1 MNFRKF
7 RKSAKALSPVIAT
20 IILIAVTVAVS
31 VVVAAWMGALTIGFM
46 GNSEQAKITNVV
58 LTNTYDPLTSSLTT
72 GTTSAAVV
80 TIQNTGSAAVT
91 ISSATIDGNAAILV
105 HGYPSGTITG
115 DLLNGKGQI
124 PIAKGTSVDVAISIT
139 TETFSNSAQYTIT
152 LMTAKG
158 NTLTSSAAYNGS

>member
-58 LTNTYDPLTSSLTT
+58 LTNTYNPLTSSLTT
-72 GTTSAAVV
+72 GTTTAAVV

-91 ISSATIDGNAAILV
+91 ISSATIDGNPATLV

-115 DLLNGKGQI
+115 DLLNTKGQI

>member
-1 MNFRKF
+1 MD
-7 RKSAKALSPVIAT
+7 
-20 IILIAVTVAVS
+20 ILA
-31 VVVAAWMGALTIGFM
+31 
-46 GNSEQAKITNVV
+46 
-58 LTNTYDPLTSSLTT
+58 
-72 GTTSAAVV
+72 
-80 TIQNTGSAAVT
+80 
-91 ISSATIDGNAAILV
+91 
-105 HGYPSGTITG
+105 GTITG

>member
-58 LTNTYDPLTSSLTT
+58 LTNTYDPATSSLTT
-72 GTTSAAVV
+72 GTTTAAVV

-91 ISSATIDGNAAILV
+91 ISSATIDGNSATLV
-105 HGYPSGTITG
+105 HGYPSGTIAG

>member
-105 HGYPSGTITG
+105 AWISSLALSP
-115 DLLNGKGQI
+115 
-124 PIAKGTSVDVAISIT
+124 AI
-139 TETFSNSAQYTIT
+139 F
-152 LMTAKG
+152 
-158 NTLTSSAAYNGS
+158 

>member
-1 MNFRKF
+1 LNFRKF
-7 RKSAKALSPVIAT
+7 KKNAKALSPVIAT

-58 LTNTYDPLTSSLTT
+58 LTNTYNPATSSLTT
-72 GTTSAAVV
+72 GTTTAAVV

-91 ISSATIDGNAAILV
+91 ISSATIDGNAATLV